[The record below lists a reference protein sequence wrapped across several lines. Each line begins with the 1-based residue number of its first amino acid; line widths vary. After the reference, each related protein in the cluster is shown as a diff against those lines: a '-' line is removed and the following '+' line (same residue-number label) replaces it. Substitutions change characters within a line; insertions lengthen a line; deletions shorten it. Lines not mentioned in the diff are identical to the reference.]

1 MEGMVG
7 YQSTPLPKDLRFGAG
22 GQSAVLRFFDWVA
35 ASRAHRV
42 VCLIIGI
49 WLINAFDLVLTLL
62 SARDGLLVELN
73 PVARHMLE
81 QGSWPLAL
89 YKVGLVLI
97 GTYPLLRFRHARIAE
112 LGALTCLALYAMLA
126 VHWNDCYAVFTLTE
140 TSDAGWNEYEGL
152 LGS

>member
-1 MEGMVG
+1 MVA
-7 YQSTPLPKDLRFGAG
+7 YPSTPLPKDLRLGAG
-22 GQSAVLRFFDWVA
+22 GQSAFLRFFDWVA

-42 VCLIIGI
+42 ICLIIGI

-73 PVARHMLE
+73 PVARHMLT
-81 QGSWPLAL
+81 QGSWPLVL
-89 YKVGLVLI
+89 YKIGLVLI
-97 GTYPLLRFRHARIAE
+97 GTYPLLRFRHTRIAE

>member
-1 MEGMVG
+1 MEGMDG
-7 YQSTPLPKDLRFGAG
+7 CQSTPLPNELRSGSTAR
-22 GQSAVLRFFDWVA
+22 SDWLWFFDWVA

-42 VCLIIGI
+42 ICLIMGI
-49 WLINAFDLVLTLL
+49 WLINGFDLALTLL
-62 SARDGLLVELN
+62 SAHDGLLVELN
-73 PVARHMLE
+73 PIARHMLE
-81 QGSWPLAL
+81 RGALPLIL

-126 VHWNDCYAVFTLTE
+126 VHWNDCYAVFTLSE
-140 TSDAGWNEYEGL
+140 TSDTGWTEYEGL